1 MAFNQFTNLD
11 FNDIREQIKDYLRS
25 NSNFTDFDFEG
36 SNFSILIDT
45 LAYNSYVTAYNTNMA
60 VNESF
65 IDSATLRENV
75 VSLARNI
82 GYVPRSKKAATARV
96 TFSASVNARSVVLK
110 KGVVALGGAE
120 NANYI
125 FSIPEDIT
133 ATPNSSGVV
142 TFNNI
147 EIYEGNLLTKKFLV
161 NDSQPDAK
169 YILPNS
175 NIDTS
180 TISVRTI
187 ATAIEEYTP
196 YTNIFNV
203 DAETRLYLVQEIA
216 DEKYQILF
224 GDNIL
229 GKKPPNGSTIEVTYI
244 ETTGEAANGAT
255 NFTFSGQLVAKSEG
269 KDRNV
274 TNNISAITTLQAA
287 EQGDDI
293 ESIDTIKYLA
303 PRVYASQYRAV
314 TANDYTSLIPFLY
327 PNVESVS
334 AYGGEELDPPVYG
347 KVFITIKPK
356 NGDLLS
362 DVAKNTIKNKLKEY
376 TIAGIQQEFMDL
388 KYLYVEYDS
397 TVSYDPGTVTST
409 EDLYSRVTNA
419 IVNYS
424 KSTDINSFG
433 GRLKYSKLL
442 RQIDN
447 VDSGITSNITNLVMR
462 RNLVPA
468 YDQLANYELCY
479 ANQFHVEVEGFNIR
493 SSGFK
498 ISGIEGTLFLTDVPD
513 VAASTTEAGSFFNN
527 RPQQIVPKT
536 GSISVIKFSE
546 SNEIIRV
553 IEGAGT
559 VDYVK
564 GEIILFPINI
574 SSTSLPNRIEIGV
587 TPESNDIVAKENL
600 YIVLD
605 TTGKS
610 VLTLKE
616 DLVTSGSS
624 RSGTNY
630 VPPSS
635 YTSSTKFTR

>member
-25 NSNFTDFDFEG
+25 NTNFTDFDFEG

-45 LAYNSYVTAYNTNMA
+45 LAYNSYLTAYNTNMA

-82 GYVPRSKKAATARV
+82 GYVPRSKKAASARV
-96 TFSASVNARSVVLK
+96 TFTANVNARSVILK

-120 NANYI
+120 NVNYI

-142 TFNNI
+142 SFSNI
-147 EIYEGNLLTKKFLV
+147 EILEGNLLKKTFIV
-161 NDSQPDAK
+161 NDALPDQK
-169 YILPNS
+169 YILPNA

-180 TISVRTI
+180 TIRVRTI
-187 ATAIEEYTP
+187 DTAIEEYTP
-196 YTNIFNV
+196 YSNIFNV
-203 DAETRLYLVQEIA
+203 EPDTRLYLVQEIS
-216 DEKYQILF
+216 DERYQILF

-229 GKKPPNGSTIEVTYI
+229 GKKPANGSKIEVTYI
-244 ETTGEAANGAT
+244 ETSGSAANGAT
-255 NFTFSGQLVAKSEG
+255 NFTFSGQLVSRTEG
-269 KDRNV
+269 KDKNV
-274 TNNISAITTLQAA
+274 TSGISAITTLQAA

-314 TANDYTSLIPFLY
+314 TANDYSSLIPFLY

-334 AYGGEELDPPVYG
+334 AYGGEELDPPEYG

-356 NGDLLS
+356 NGDFLS
-362 DVAKNTIKNKLKEY
+362 DIAKNTIKSKLKEY
-376 TIAGIQQEFMDL
+376 TIAGIRQEFLDL
-388 KYLYVEYDS
+388 KYLFVEYDS
-397 TVSYDPGTVTST
+397 TVSYDPGRVTNT
-409 EDLYSRVTNA
+409 EDLFSRVQDA
-419 IVNYS
+419 IVSYS

-479 ANQFHVEVEGFNIR
+479 ANQFHAEVEGFNIR
-493 SSGFK
+493 SSSFTV
-498 ISGIEGTLFLTDVPD
+498 SGIDGDLFLTDVPD
-513 VAASTTEAGSFFNN
+513 TDITIPG
-527 RPQQIVPKT
+527 RPSQVSPTT
-536 GSISVIKFSE
+536 GSISIIRFNE
-546 SNEIIRV
+546 SNEIITV
-553 IEGAGT
+553 IENAGS
-559 VDYVK
+559 VDYIK

-574 SSTSLPNRIEIGV
+574 SSTALPNRIEIGV
-587 TPESNDIVAKENL
+587 TPESNDIIAKENL

-616 DLVTSGSS
+616 DLITSGSS
-624 RSGTNY
+624 RSGTKY

>member
-1 MAFNQFTNLD
+1 M
-11 FNDIREQIKDYLRS
+11 
-25 NSNFTDFDFEG
+25 
-36 SNFSILIDT
+36 
-45 LAYNSYVTAYNTNMA
+45 
-60 VNESF
+60 NESF

-82 GYVPRSKKAATARV
+82 GYVPRSKKASSARV
-96 TFSASVNARSVVLK
+96 TFSVRDVSARSVTLK
-110 KGVVALGGAE
+110 KGVVALGAAD

-133 ATPNSSGVV
+133 ATPNSDKRV
-142 TFNNI
+142 TFSDI
-147 EIYEGNLLTKKFLV
+147 EILEGNLLKKVFTV
-161 NDSQPDAK
+161 NDALPDQK
-169 YILPNS
+169 YILPNA

-180 TISVRTI
+180 TIRVRTI
-187 ATAIEEYTP
+187 GTAIEEYTP

-203 DAETRLYLVQEIA
+203 DADTRLYLVQEIS

-229 GKKPPNGSTIEVTYI
+229 GKKPANGSKIEVTYI
-244 ETTGEAANGAT
+244 ETTGEAANGAV
-255 NFTFSGQLVAKSEG
+255 NFTFSGQLVAKTAG
-269 KDRNV
+269 RDRNV
-274 TNNISAITTLQAA
+274 TSGISAITTLQAA
-287 EQGDDI
+287 ENGDDI
-293 ESIDTIKYLA
+293 EDIDTIKYLA

-327 PNVESVS
+327 PNVDSVS
-334 AYGGEELDPPVYG
+334 AYGGEELDPPEYG

-356 NGDLLS
+356 NGDFLS
-362 DVAKNTIKNKLKEY
+362 DVAKNTIKSRLKQY
-376 TIAGIQQEFMDL
+376 TIAGIRQEFLDL

-397 TVSYDPGTVTST
+397 TVSYDPGKVTNT
-409 EDLYSRVTNA
+409 ADLFSRVQSA
-419 IVNYS
+419 IVEYS

-468 YDQLANYELCY
+468 FDTLANYELCY
-479 ANQFHVEVEGFNIR
+479 ANKFHVELEGFNIR
-493 SSGFK
+493 SSSFTV
-498 ISGIEGTLFLTDVPD
+498 SGIEGNLFLTDVPD
-513 VAASTTEAGSFFNN
+513 TSITIPG
-527 RPQQIVPKT
+527 RPQQVTPTT
-536 GSISVIKFSE
+536 GSISVIKFNE
-546 SNEIIRV
+546 SNEV
-553 IEGAGT
+553 ITVMENAGT

-574 SSTSLPNRIEIGV
+574 SSTALDNRIEIGV
-587 TPESNDIVAKENL
+587 TPDSNDIVAKENL

-605 TTGKS
+605 TTGQS

-616 DLVTSGSS
+616 DLITSGSNNS
-624 RSGTNY
+624 ATKY

-635 YTSSTKFTR
+635 YTSSKKFTR

>member
-180 TISVRTI
+180 TIRVRTI

-229 GKKPPNGSTIEVTYI
+229 GKKPPNGSIIEVTYI